1 MGLVIAMRHP
11 GSPNRHRTREHVI
24 VHRDVRSKA
33 LVLLVVFALAMA
45 VIYLGDSLPP
55 RQVAR
60 RRGVVHAL
68 ETGKDRTGSA
78 RDETAKPV
86 EVRGLDYQVPR
97 AKKAVSGSRP
107 ALERALQSG
116 LLKAYSAPARM
127 VAFKPDGGVVLVP
140 PSSPVT
146 GPRDPT
152 VIFHGTRGKR
162 RVALTFDTSEVAEP
176 ETARAIIDRLTDL
189 RAPATFFVCGSWC
202 YRNPDLL
209 RAAVARGFEIA
220 SHSFGHPAFTGLTDE
235 RIASELKGT
244 EEAVSKV
251 AGAAISSY
259 FRPPYGSYDDRVV
272 ELAARQGY
280 ATVLWD
286 RDTVDWGASTI
297 QEEIR
302 DRATVGVQ
310 GGDII
315 LMHTTGRFTSEALIE
330 IVNNLRADGFE
341 LTTLTG
347 AMQP

>member
-1 MGLVIAMRHP
+1 MRRP
-11 GSPNRHRTREHVI
+11 GSHRKQKAREHVI

-33 LVLLVVFALAMA
+33 LVLLLVFVLAMA
-45 VIYLGDSLPP
+45 VLYIADSLPP
-55 RQVAR
+55 RQVAQ
-60 RRGVVHAL
+60 RRGVVSAL
-68 ETGKDRTGSA
+68 ETGRDKAGAA
-78 RDETAKPV
+78 RDVKPV

-97 AKKAVSGSRP
+97 AKKAASGSRP

-116 LLKAYSAPARM
+116 LLKGYSAPAGM
-127 VAFKPDGGVVLVP
+127 VAFKPDGGVVLIP

-220 SHSFGHPAFTGLTDE
+220 SHSYGHPAFTGLTDE

-251 AGAAISSY
+251 SGAKIAAY
-259 FRPPYGSYDDRVV
+259 FRPPYGAFDDRVV
-272 ELAARQGY
+272 QLAAQQGY

-310 GGDII
+310 GGDIV

-347 AMQP
+347 VMQP